1 VKIVLSAKEHGM
13 NEQFA
18 YSVNGEHYRGVYA
31 TREEA
36 LAEALA
42 EARRCDDSPPM
53 VYVARRV
60 PGDAMASGHA
70 RAVIGNISSRARE
83 EFGDTASSYLTGVSR
98 PQVEKL
104 DKALTAAIES
114 WLGANG
120 LSPTFFT
127 YEAISSHPVAYG
139 FAQQTVG
146 AES

>member
-1 VKIVLSAKEHGM
+1 M

-18 YSVNGEHYRGVYA
+18 YSVNGEHYRGAYA

-42 EARRCDDSPPM
+42 EARRGDDSPPM

-70 RAVIGNISSRARE
+70 RAVIGNICSRARE

-114 WLGANG
+114 WLARQRIIPHLLHLRGHQLASSCVRFCTADRRRG
-120 LSPTFFT
+120 VLKTSPT
-127 YEAISSHPVAYG
+127 
-139 FAQQTVG
+139 
-146 AES
+146 